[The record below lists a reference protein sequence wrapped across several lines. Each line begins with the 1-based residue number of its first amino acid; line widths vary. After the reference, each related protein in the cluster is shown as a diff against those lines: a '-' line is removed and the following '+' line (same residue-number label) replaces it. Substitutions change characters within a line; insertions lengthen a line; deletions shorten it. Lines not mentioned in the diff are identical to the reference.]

1 MNQAGGRNEAKS
13 PPWMTEYI
21 TMNFT
26 TIPTRNVFLFRH
38 EIAMY
43 HNQTGDAEE
52 MRVMI

>member
-1 MNQAGGRNEAKS
+1 MNL
-13 PPWMTEYI
+13 
-21 TMNFT
+21 T
-26 TIPTRNVFLFRH
+26 TLPTRNVFLSRH